1 MKAIIKAMS
10 DNDLKIAFEEY
21 KELKLTGFL
30 TSDSIMKTT
39 LKRCRAVVNNV
50 DLSITF
56 IGDLIMYEMAYRYYV
71 TLT

>member
-39 LKRCRAVVNNV
+39 LKRCRAVVSWCFV
-50 DLSITF
+50 CHI
-56 IGDLIMYEMAYRYYV
+56 
-71 TLT
+71 